1 MAAAKRH
8 FQPNPHSQDID
19 TICRRNNNGTEII
32 CEAFQISNLVSLSQS
47 RDGKDL
53 ILDKWRLLF
62 DFEHDAT
69 SSPFASLGVFG
80 GVEQ

>member
-1 MAAAKRH
+1 MAAARRH

-53 ILDKWRLLF
+53 ILD
-62 DFEHDAT
+62 
-69 SSPFASLGVFG
+69 
-80 GVEQ
+80 